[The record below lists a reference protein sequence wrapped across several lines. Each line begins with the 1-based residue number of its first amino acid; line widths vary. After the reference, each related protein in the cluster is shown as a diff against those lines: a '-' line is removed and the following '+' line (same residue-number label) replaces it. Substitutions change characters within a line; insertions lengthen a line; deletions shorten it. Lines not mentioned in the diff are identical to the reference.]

1 MSSDTY
7 EVTLIREGF
16 EENAGNGHIKRQCN
30 TVLVRGPSGIML
42 VNPGSPWDGPDLI
55 EALKRHDVT
64 DLSAV
69 KYVVCTDGKASHVGC
84 LSLFS
89 NAEMIIVG
97 HDIQKRGNLFVQHD
111 FMDGSV
117 PFEFDENLSVIGTP
131 GLMDQQ
137 VTVFVKGIITP
148 HTSFA
153 DETPKQPVSIAIT
166 GSIFNDADDAT
177 RTGVFHGNF
186 VPGDFAGDCNSSLT
200 VWRQSR
206 DRLLERSDWIFP
218 AFGGAFKVKP
228 EFSKTPCV
236 ELA

>member
-1 MSSDTY
+1 MSLDTY

-16 EENAGNGHIKRQCN
+16 EEDAGNGYIKRHCN
-30 TVLVRGPSGIML
+30 TVLIRGPSGIML

-55 EALKRHDVT
+55 EALKRHSVSDP
-64 DLSAV
+64 SAV
-69 KYVVCTDGKASHVGC
+69 KYVVCTDGRASHVGC
-84 LSLFS
+84 LSLFN

-131 GLMDQQ
+131 GLLDQQ
-137 VTVFVKGIITP
+137 VTVIVRGVVTP
-148 HTSFA
+148 HASFS
-153 DETPKQPVSIAIT
+153 DEAPKQPVSIAIT

-186 VPGDFAGDCNSSLT
+186 VPADFAGDCNSSLT
-200 VWRQSR
+200 VWRRSR
-206 DRLLERSDWIFP
+206 DRLLAKSDWIFP

>member
-1 MSSDTY
+1 MSLDTY

-16 EENAGNGHIKRQCN
+16 EEDAGNGQIKRHCN
-30 TVLVRGPSGIML
+30 TVLIRGPSGIML
-42 VNPGSPWDGPDLI
+42 VNPGSPWDGPELI
-55 EALKRHDVT
+55 EALKRHSVSDP
-64 DLSAV
+64 SAV
-69 KYVVCTDGKASHVGC
+69 RYVVCTDGRASHVGC
-84 LSLFS
+84 LSLFN

-97 HDIQKRGNLFVQHD
+97 HDIQKRGNLFIQHD

-117 PFEFDENLSVIGTP
+117 PFEFDEN
-131 GLMDQQ
+131 Q
-137 VTVFVKGIITP
+137 VTVIVRGVVTP
-148 HTSFA
+148 HTSFS
-153 DETPKQPVSIAIT
+153 DEAPKQPVSIAIT

-186 VPGDFAGDCNSSLT
+186 VPADFAGDCNSSLT
-200 VWRQSR
+200 VWRRSR
-206 DRLLERSDWIFP
+206 DRLLAKSDWIFP

>member
-1 MSSDTY
+1 MVYYHIFHEFDWLIFIFNIRIGLPYISVHSKLVFYLNELLEILILLFERMSSDTY

-16 EENAGNGHIKRQCN
+16 EESAGNGHIKRQCN

-55 EALKRHDVT
+55 EALKRHNVT
-64 DLSAV
+64 DPSAV

-117 PFEFDENLSVIGTP
+117 PFEFDENVCHIHFILMSFLVICYRDPWFNGSASYR
-131 GLMDQQ
+131 
-137 VTVFVKGIITP
+137 FCKGYYYP
-148 HTSFA
+148 
-153 DETPKQPVSIAIT
+153 PY
-166 GSIFNDADDAT
+166 IF
-177 RTGVFHGNF
+177 R
-186 VPGDFAGDCNSSLT
+186 
-200 VWRQSR
+200 R
-206 DRLLERSDWIFP
+206 
-218 AFGGAFKVKP
+218 
-228 EFSKTPCV
+228 
-236 ELA
+236 